1 MEQFV
6 GDQEQDRVVSSA
18 PAHGGG
24 GRDSERR
31 REGDRLPDERSGGEQ
46 DQIPFREG
54 MNNGAWCEVQDDA
67 FKDSR
72 RMMPVMVM
80 QE

>member
-1 MEQFV
+1 MGQFV

-24 GRDSERR
+24 GRDSKWR
-31 REGDRLPDERSGGEQ
+31 REGDRLHDGRGDGEQ
-46 DQIPFREG
+46 YQVPFCEG
-54 MNNGAWCEVQDDA
+54 MNNGAWCDVQHDA

-72 RMMPVMVM
+72 RMMLMM
-80 QE
+80 ITQK